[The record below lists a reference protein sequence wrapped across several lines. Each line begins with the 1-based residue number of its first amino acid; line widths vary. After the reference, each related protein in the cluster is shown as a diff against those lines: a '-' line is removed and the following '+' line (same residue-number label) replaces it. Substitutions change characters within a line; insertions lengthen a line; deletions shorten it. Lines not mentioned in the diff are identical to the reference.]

1 MQNDKGLHDHNIH
14 KDGYDIDLLVKNV
27 PELGPHV
34 ILTPA
39 GKKSINFR
47 DGQAVFLLNKALL
60 QAHYG
65 VKGWKILPNSLC
77 PPIPGRAD
85 YIHHVAPLVAEK
97 ENVRVLD
104 IGTGSGLIY
113 PLLGASIYGW
123 NFVASD
129 THQASLDHARSILRT
144 NPQLK
149 NKIELRLQPQQEKI
163 LTNII
168 ADGEQFDLVVCN
180 PPFYKSR
187 EHHWEKIV
195 KKNEKMHG
203 GEDLPAQNF
212 GGLSNEL
219 WYKGGEKAFILQ
231 MIYESFT
238 FKDQLHWCT
247 SIVSDK
253 DHIKPLV
260 AVLEYHKVPEVKIIP
275 IHHGQKATRLLAWR
289 LN

>member
-1 MQNDKGLHDHNIH
+1 MENNKGLHHDNKH
-14 KDGYDIDLLVKNV
+14 KEGYDIDLLVKNL
-27 PELGPHV
+27 PELSKHV
-34 ILTPA
+34 IITPA

-47 DGQAVFLLNKALL
+47 DSTAVLLLNKALL
-60 QAHYG
+60 QTYYD

-85 YIHHVAPLVAEK
+85 YIHYVAELIAEK
-97 ENVRVLD
+97 KNARVLD
-104 IGTGSGLIY
+104 IGTGSSLIY

-129 THQASLDHARSILRT
+129 THQASLDNARSILKT
-144 NPQLK
+144 NTQLK
-149 NKIELRLQPQQEKI
+149 NKIDLRLQPDQEKI

-203 GEDLPAQNF
+203 GQDLPAQNF

-219 WYKGGEKAFILQ
+219 WYKGGEKSFILQ
-231 MIYESFT
+231 MIYESFE
-238 FKDQLHWCT
+238 FKKQLTWCT

-260 AVLEYHKVPEVKIIP
+260 AVLEYHKVAEVKIIP
-275 IHHGQKATRLLAWR
+275 IHHGQKATRVLAWR
-289 LN
+289 LR